1 MTTYGIQDQMGLW
14 LVAASFQYGRDVHT
28 DAGPRH
34 RALAFSDRVR
44 ALALVKALED
54 PESRHQWKVTE
65 FAPRPS
71 TQRIRESLHLPATAT
86 EDEVIAAVVELVGM
100 ARVK

>member
-1 MTTYGIQDQMGLW
+1 MVTYGLQDQMGLW
-14 LVAASFQYGRDVHT
+14 LVTASFQDGREAHT
-28 DAGPRH
+28 AAGPRH

-54 PESRHQWKVTE
+54 PESRHQWKVAE
-65 FAPRPS
+65 FAPRPPM
-71 TQRIRESLHLPATAT
+71 QRIRESLHLPATAT

-100 ARVK
+100 ASR

>member
-1 MTTYGIQDQMGLW
+1 MTTYGLQDQMGLW
-14 LVAASFQYGRDVHT
+14 LVAARFVDGRDVHT

-54 PESRHQWKVTE
+54 PESHHHWKVVE
-65 FAPRPS
+65 FAPRPPM
-71 TQRIRESLHLPATAT
+71 QRLREALRLPATAT
-86 EDEVIAAVVELVGM
+86 EDDVIAAVVELVGM
-100 ARVK
+100 ANR

>member
-1 MTTYGIQDQMGLW
+1 MTTYGLQDQMGLW
-14 LVAASFQYGRDVHT
+14 LVAARFQDGRDVHT

-54 PESRHQWKVTE
+54 PESRHQWKVAE
-65 FAPRPS
+65 LAPRPPM
-71 TQRIRESLHLPATAT
+71 QRLREALHLPMILTDADVIATAV
-86 EDEVIAAVVELVGM
+86 EVIERAAV
-100 ARVK
+100 K

>member
-1 MTTYGIQDQMGLW
+1 MMTYGVQDQMGLW
-14 LVAASFQYGRDVHT
+14 LVAANFQDGRDVHT

-54 PESRHQWKVTE
+54 PESRHQWKVAE
-65 FAPRPS
+65 LAPRPPM
-71 TQRIRESLHLPATAT
+71 QRLREALHLPVTMT
-86 EDEVIAAVVELVGM
+86 DDDVIAAVVGLVGT
-100 ARVK
+100 ASR